1 MQRAVKEALKFNGRR
16 VYVFNLDS
24 VHSTLVNLAARRIL
38 IAADMI
44 KGLKKG
50 SEAPIPL
57 PTVYKKWTLLK
68 SPFKYKR
75 AQDTLEQVMHRR
87 MVSVECENDEVAFA
101 FLEHLGNVIPPGVSL
116 KIQNRMFHKVEEL
129 YNTTPFIAKE
139 VTTAPPQKIK
149 TNKVVSKKET
159 KNVVET
165 KPVVEKKSQ
174 KPKQQQQSMEKPSLN
189 ELD

>member
-1 MQRAVKEALKFNGRR
+1 MQRAAKAALKFNGKR

-38 IAADMI
+38 LAADMI

-50 SEAPIPL
+50 SDAPIPL
-57 PTVYKKWTLLK
+57 PTVYKKWTMLK

-87 MVSVECENDEVAFA
+87 MVSVECDNDEVAFA
-101 FLEHLGNVIPPGVSL
+101 FLEHLGNVMPPGVSL
-116 KIQNRMFHKVEEL
+116 KIQNRMFHKVDEL
-129 YNTTPFIAKE
+129 YNVNPFVAKE
-139 VTTAPPQKIK
+139 VSTPLPKLDAKITTKKTTTTQATTKKTTTTA
-149 TNKVVSKKET
+149 
-159 KNVVET
+159 
-165 KPVVEKKSQ
+165 
-174 KPKQQQQSMEKPSLN
+174 KPSLN